1 MPKYLLCT
9 YVDSECMAFA
19 RSLFVFRHL
28 LVLLVCCCLVHTHIY
43 TSLVHTTH
51 FGSSFQEKDFMARPL
66 TVDKDG
72 RQFRFQNGGQRHKPC
87 ILSFGQQEPPK
98 VVAERQKK

>member
-1 MPKYLLCT
+1 MPKYLMCA

-28 LVLLVCCCLVHTHIY
+28 LALFVCCCLVHTHIY
-43 TSLVHTTH
+43 TSLFHTTH
-51 FGSSFQEKDFMARPL
+51 FGSAFQKQENFMAHPL

-72 RQFRFQNGGQRHKPC
+72 RMFRFQSHAFFRSASRN
-87 ILSFGQQEPPK
+87 
-98 VVAERQKK
+98 RQKWLQKDKN